1 LGKRRL
7 LGHTIAAFRYLK
19 VADKKVGEG
28 LLTRAC
34 SDRTRGNGFKMKE
47 GRFQLNIR
55 KQFFTMRVV
64 RHRNRLPR
72 EAVDDPSLAVFKAW
86 LDGALSNLV

>member
-1 LGKRRL
+1 
-7 LGHTIAAFRYLK
+7 
-19 VADKKVGEG
+19 
-28 LLTRAC
+28 
-34 SDRTRGNGFKMKE
+34 MKE